1 MNKSPIKSALLGVA
15 LLGLSLSVQAIP
27 TLQLGIAGGTY
38 DNVSKTIIASSNAFS
53 LYAYLIPDSDNSISE
68 TYKISMAIT
77 PQVSSPQNLGSLTVN
92 GNVIDATSGM
102 NYGIPPADLTV
113 ETTHGGDSDDLP
125 SHSIF
130 PTYFSEESFSFSPTD
145 KTGTFNTAIFP
156 ALGPQPGTGMYF
168 KKFDIDVT
176 NLDENYAIHFDLYR
190 TAEVIEEICIN
201 KGRRKKCTK
210 VGTGELEIA
219 EKAPF
224 SHDAQSGPGG
234 GGPNDVPEPA
244 PMLLLGLG
252 LIGMMW
258 ARKRA
263 YR

>member
-1 MNKSPIKSALLGVA
+1 MNTSPMKSALLGVA
-15 LLGLSLSVQAIP
+15 LLGLSLTAKAIP

-38 DNVSKTIIASSNAFS
+38 DSVTETIIASSNAFS
-53 LYAYLIPDSDNSISE
+53 LYAYLIPDSKNKISD

-77 PQVSSPQNLGSLTVN
+77 PQVSNPQNLGSFTVN

-113 ETTHGGDSDDLP
+113 ETTKGGDSHDLP

-176 NLDENYAIHFDLYR
+176 NLDENYAIHFDLYK
-190 TAEVIEEICIN
+190 TKEITE
-201 KGRRKKCTK
+201 KVCTK
-210 VGTGELEIA
+210 KGKKKYCKNVATGELEIV

-234 GGPNDVPEPA
+234 GGGPSEVPEPA
-244 PMLLLGLG
+244 PILLLGLG
-252 LIGMMW
+252 LLSALSM
-258 ARKRA
+258 RKRI
-263 YR
+263 

>member
-1 MNKSPIKSALLGVA
+1 MNKSPMKSALLGVA
-15 LLGLSLSVQAIP
+15 LLGLSLCANAIP

-38 DNVSKTIIASSNAFS
+38 DNVSETIIASSNAFS
-53 LYAYLIPDSDNSISE
+53 LYAYLIPDSDNNISE

-77 PQVSSPQNLGSLTVN
+77 PQVSSPQNLGSFTVN

-102 NYGIPPADLTV
+102 NYGIPPADLTI
-113 ETTHGGDSDDLP
+113 ETTPGGDSDDLQT
-125 SHSIF
+125 HSIF

-176 NLDENYAIHFDLYR
+176 NLDENYAVHFDLYR
-190 TAEVIEEICIN
+190 TEEITEKICTYN
-201 KGRRKKCTK
+201 RRKKKCTN
-210 VGTGELEIA
+210 VATGELDIA

-234 GGPNDVPEPA
+234 GVPPDEVPEPA

-252 LIGMMW
+252 LLGIIW
-258 ARKRA
+258 TRKRA
-263 YR
+263 

>member
-1 MNKSPIKSALLGVA
+1 MNKSSIKSALLGVA
-15 LLGLSLSVQAIP
+15 LLGLSLSAKAIP
-27 TLQLGIAGGTY
+27 TLQLGIADGTY
-38 DNVSKTIIASSNAFS
+38 DGLTRTIIASSNAFS
-53 LYAYLIPDSDNSISE
+53 LYAYLIPDSDNKIYD

-77 PQVSSPQNLGSLTVN
+77 PQVSNPQNLGSFTVN

-113 ETTHGGDSDDLP
+113 ETTTGGDSHDLP

-145 KTGTFNTAIFP
+145 KTGRFNTAIFP

-168 KKFDIDVT
+168 KKFDIDVA

-190 TAEVIEEICIN
+190 TEEITEEICTN
-201 KGRRKKCTK
+201 KGRKKKCTSI
-210 VGTGELEIA
+210 GTGELEIE

-224 SHDAQSGPGG
+224 SHDAQSGSGG
-234 GGPNDVPEPA
+234 GGPPNEVPEPA

-252 LIGMMW
+252 VLGMTWM
-258 ARKRA
+258 RKRT
-263 YR
+263 